1 MSTAARLPALLRRTP
16 TSFETLHP
24 AAVADWLIRE
34 HGFTELIPMANES
47 YRLAGDG
54 MVACIFAGGLVTCEG
69 RQPLALALL
78 LIDVCDGGDA

>member
-1 MSTAARLPALLRRTP
+1 MTAAARLPALLRRSP

-24 AAVADWLIRE
+24 AALADWLIDT
-34 HGFTELIPMANES
+34 HAFTELIPMANES

-69 RQPLALALL
+69 RQPVALALL
-78 LIDVCDGGDA
+78 LADLCDGGGA